1 MRTFKIKRQ
10 KTSYYGFEVFF
21 HFFFYF
27 EFQDSQ
33 TFNRMDKFVAID
45 LLLADGCL
53 PLVGSRAIA
62 SIRSVATGNGSG
74 SNVGLYDWAW
84 SWDSDL

>member
-1 MRTFKIKRQ
+1 
-10 KTSYYGFEVFF
+10 
-21 HFFFYF
+21 
-27 EFQDSQ
+27 
-33 TFNRMDKFVAID
+33 MDKFVAFD

>member
-1 MRTFKIKRQ
+1 MRTFKKKDK
-10 KTSYYGFEVFF
+10 KTANMVLKVFYS
-21 HFFFYF
+21 FFYF

-33 TFNRMDKFVAID
+33 TFNRMDKFVAFD
-45 LLLADGCL
+45 LLLTDGCL

-84 SWDSDL
+84 CWDSDL